1 MPAPKEGTVNS
12 SNPVPPYH
20 RFRDFIDVK
29 SDRFNVLISLLDEL
43 KFSVSVVNIAGKRH
57 IFVVPSPNTLR
68 VGTKKKITVLAAHY
82 DRVPDS
88 PGANDNGAA
97 VFILIEAAL
106 RLRGRAIE
114 NWLIIF
120 TDKEELSKNEGLRD
134 QGSYLLAE
142 GLKVIGFKSGF
153 FFIFDACGRG
163 DTLIISKTVG
173 YLLKNEHSGTTA
185 PLKNQF
191 RLLQLRAMEAAKSIS
206 TGRFLLLPTP
216 FSDDAGFLRAGLA
229 AQTITVLPAK
239 EAAAF
244 SSFIR
249 GNNLYTGALINSE
262 ERLRRG
268 TEHIPQ
274 TWRLLNSPQDTIE
287 QLDGNNFGNVAQFAL
302 ELCRLDNRI
311 F

>member
-12 SNPVPPYH
+12 GNPDPPYH
-20 RFRDFIDVK
+20 RFKDFINVNN
-29 SDRFNVLISLLDEL
+29 DRFNVLAALLDEL
-43 KFSVSVVNIAGKRH
+43 KFPVSVVNIAGKRH
-57 IFVVPSPNTLR
+57 IFVVPSQNTLR
-68 VGTKKKITVLAAHY
+68 AGAKKKITVLAAHY

-120 TDKEELSKNEGLRD
+120 TDKEELTENEGLRD

-142 GLKVIGFKSGF
+142 GLKGIGLKSGF

-163 DTLIISKTVG
+163 DTLIISKTAG
-173 YLLKNEHSGTTA
+173 HLLKNEHGRTTA
-185 PLKNQF
+185 TIKNHL

-229 AQTITVLPAK
+229 AQTITVLPSG

-249 GNNLYTGALINSE
+249 RNNLYVGTLINNE
-262 ERLRRG
+262 ERTRRG

-274 TWRLLNSPQDTIE
+274 TWQLLNGPQDTAA
-287 QLDGNNFGNVAQFAL
+287 QLDGNNFGNVAQFAI
-302 ELCRLDNRI
+302 ELCRLAHHHV
-311 F
+311 

>member
-12 SNPVPPYH
+12 NNPDPPYH
-20 RFRDFIDVK
+20 RFKDFIDVK
-29 SDRFNVLISLLDEL
+29 NDRFDVLAALLDEL
-43 KFSVSVVNIAGKRH
+43 KFSVSVVSIAGKRH
-57 IFVVPSPNTLR
+57 IFVVPSQKTLR
-68 VGTKKKITVLAAHY
+68 IGPRKKITVLAAHY

-106 RLRGRAIE
+106 RLRGRGLE

-120 TDKEELSKNEGLRD
+120 TDKEELSENEGLRD

-142 GLKVIGFKSGF
+142 GLKEIGLKSGF

-163 DTLIISKTVG
+163 DTLIISKTAG
-173 YLLKNEHSGTTA
+173 YLLKNEHGKTTA
-185 PLKNQF
+185 TLKNHL
-191 RLLQLRAMEAAKSIS
+191 RLQQLRAMEAAKSIS
-206 TGRFLLLPTP
+206 NGRFLLLPTP

-229 AQTITVLPAK
+229 AQTITVLPPY

-249 GNNLYTGALINSE
+249 GNNLYIGTLINNE
-262 ERLRRG
+262 ERIRRG

-274 TWRLLNSPQDTIE
+274 TWRLLNGPQDTVE
-287 QLDGNNFGNVAQFAL
+287 QLDGNNFGNVAQFAI
-302 ELCRLDNRI
+302 ELCRLAY
-311 F
+311 